1 MDEWSGDHC
10 MDHTKVPGILLT
22 TEELARPAKS
32 LKELG
37 GAILAEF
44 GIDWSETATGG

>member
-1 MDEWSGDHC
+1 
-10 MDHTKVPGILLT
+10 MDHTKVPGLLLT
-22 TEELARPAKS
+22 TGELLRPSGS